1 MIVCLISGISFTPR
15 EVGEHLV
22 NVFRNG
28 QHINGS
34 PFKIIVG
41 ESELG
46 NASKVRVAG
55 EGLQNGMANEI
66 NEFMVDTRDAG
77 TRPDE
82 LPTTNQ
88 LFIQDYFFIMNWKN
102 GLRQHFFNIKSV
114 IMKFCNK
121 FKHLLSG
128 SLWGIFRTI
137 DMDEKWV
144 HCIKNFISLI
154 SMKKFIQF
162 AWYETMM

>member
-1 MIVCLISGISFTPR
+1 MYLTGDICFVVGISFTPR

-55 EGLQNGMANEI
+55 QGLQNGMANEI

-77 TRPDE
+77 KR
-82 LPTTNQ
+82 NV
-88 LFIQDYFFIMNWKN
+88 
-102 GLRQHFFNIKSV
+102 IKP
-114 IMKFCNK
+114 I
-121 FKHLLSG
+121 
-128 SLWGIFRTI
+128 
-137 DMDEKWV
+137 
-144 HCIKNFISLI
+144 
-154 SMKKFIQF
+154 
-162 AWYETMM
+162 

>member
-1 MIVCLISGISFTPR
+1 MTSFDMYISGISFTPR

-34 PFKIIVG
+34 PFKIMVG

-55 EGLQNGMANEI
+55 QGLQNGMANEV

-77 TRPDE
+77 KQRDST
-82 LPTTNQ
+82 LHCC
-88 LFIQDYFFIMNWKN
+88 KN
-102 GLRQHFFNIKSV
+102 VGIS
-114 IMKFCNK
+114 KFSC
-121 FKHLLSG
+121 
-128 SLWGIFRTI
+128 
-137 DMDEKWV
+137 
-144 HCIKNFISLI
+144 
-154 SMKKFIQF
+154 
-162 AWYETMM
+162 